1 MHDLPATLLPLAAS
15 SPSSVRKANQVI
27 SSKRRTKTF
36 KLKKPVKL
44 KKLSGEIS
52 SIRSFHNPTSGARKR
67 SDSVGSVS
75 SIGSMSSLRSG
86 ISLSNCT
93 RHQLVFDDHG
103 DLDSDIYSNHK
114 DFNKGAALDI
124 ESLLYHLAVGK
135 VKKENKSKLIL
146 EAMNKREVES
156 NDLIA
161 NVRATTPDLS
171 AVPSQV
177 LWVLLVVVYHF
188 WLLY

>member
-1 MHDLPATLLPLAAS
+1 
-15 SPSSVRKANQVI
+15 
-27 SSKRRTKTF
+27 
-36 KLKKPVKL
+36 
-44 KKLSGEIS
+44 
-52 SIRSFHNPTSGARKR
+52 
-67 SDSVGSVS
+67 
-75 SIGSMSSLRSG
+75 
-86 ISLSNCT
+86 
-93 RHQLVFDDHG
+93 
-103 DLDSDIYSNHK
+103 
-114 DFNKGAALDI
+114 
-124 ESLLYHLAVGK
+124 LAVGK
-135 VKKENKSKLIL
+135 GKKENKSKLIL